1 MNTIK
6 ETLIEKRNQIE
17 ASEGQL
23 YVEKKA
29 LIVARTRQLLEIPD
43 HVDVR
48 TGYDCQMIVF
58 YLDGKEILS
67 INQRSYGN
75 SYLNTYS
82 TMMEDK
88 FEFERL
94 AINGKIAEKFL
105 HDDGMFDKLF
115 ASVNETLDSNIKQL
129 GEQVYELNR
138 EINRIT
144 KEEQEAAKKV
154 VLDSFFAGN
163 EVKFE
168 GPITRLFYG
177 RGKYDYISN
186 VIAIKCVA
194 ASKNKTRVDVE
205 ITSKPWDSTQNNTV
219 YSRQNVKVDNLLGTI
234 MENASK

>member
-6 ETLIEKRNQIE
+6 ETLIEKRNSIE
-17 ASEGQL
+17 DTEGLL

-29 LIVARTRQLLEIPD
+29 LVVARTRQLLEIPD
-43 HVDVR
+43 HVDVI

-94 AINGKIAEKFL
+94 VINGKIAEKFL

-115 ASVNETLDSNIKQL
+115 ASVSESLDANIKQL

-138 EINRIT
+138 EIDRINR
-144 KEEQEAAKKV
+144 EEKEAAKKAA
-154 VLDSFFAGN
+154 LDNFLSGN

-186 VIAIKCVA
+186 VIAIKCLA
-194 ASKNKTRVDVE
+194 ASKNKTRVDIEV
-205 ITSKPWDSTQNNTV
+205 TKKGWDPNDNNTV
-219 YSRQNVKVDNLLGTI
+219 YSRQNVKVDYLLGTI